1 MVTVPSLYLA
11 PWRSPVAFSGDR
23 ISEANLP
30 ASSRIA
36 STRSS
41 VTSSQ
46 PGSWFTWSS
55 PTTCFSTNCM
65 SLIGATYSATSFSS
79 ASDFFRQLG
88 HDLEKIAHQT
98 VIGNLEDRRLR
109 ILVDRD
115 DHLAVLHARQVLDGT
130 RDADRDIELGGDDLA
145 GLADL
150 VIVRHEPR
158 VDRGA
163 RSANGRAELVAECLE
178 HLEILAA

>member
-55 PTTCFSTNCM
+55 PTTCFSTPGM
-65 SLIGATYSATSFSS
+65 SFSGATYSPTFLSL
-79 ASDFFRQLG
+79 SDFRGQFRN
-88 HDLEKIAHQT
+88 DLEQISHQA
-98 VIGNLEDRRLR
+98 VVGDLEDRRLG

-115 DHLAVLHARQVLDGT
+115 DHLAVLHPGQVLDRA
-130 RDADRDIELGGDDLA
+130 RDADCDVELGCHDLA
-145 GLADL
+145 RLAHL
-150 VIVRHEPR
+150 VVVGAVAR
-158 VDRGA
+158 VHRGA
-163 RSANGRAELVAECLE
+163 RGADRGSQLV
-178 HLEILAA
+178 